1 MFWLPAIPLRVP
13 IVCNSFK
20 TVNIRFD
27 NILGAVIN
35 HHHDTRRSENI
46 VHTTIFRTFL
56 FV

>member
-20 TVNIRFD
+20 PVNIRFD
-27 NILGAVIN
+27 NILDAVIN
-35 HHHDTRRSENI
+35 HHRDTRRSENI
-46 VHTTIFRTFL
+46 VHATIFRTFL

>member
-20 TVNIRFD
+20 PVNIRFD
-27 NILGAVIN
+27 NILDAVIN

-46 VHTTIFRTFL
+46 VRTTIFRTFL